1 MNKIYQGLGLAAM
14 ALAFTAAPAH
24 ADWGRG
30 YRPAPPPQHYSHHH
44 HRHHRHYQG
53 GDAGWVA
60 PLLFLGLAGAA
71 ISAAATPPPVTYVQ
85 PAPVVVAPPVTYAA
99 PPVVVAPPPQAPAG
113 TWYYCASAS
122 MYYPHTPYCPEG
134 WQAVR
139 PSPY

>member
-1 MNKIYQGLGLAAM
+1 MHTPQGCTMNKFLQTAGCAALVLAI
-14 ALAFTAAPAH
+14 TTAPAY
-24 ADWGRG
+24 ADWDRG
-30 YRPAPPPQHYSHHH
+30 YRGGPPPSHHSH
-44 HRHHRHYQG
+44 HRG
-53 GDAGWVA
+53 GGGGGAGWVA

-85 PAPVVVAPPVTYAA
+85 PPLVQPA
-99 PPVVVAPPPQAPAG
+99 PPQAPTG

-122 MYYPHTPYCPEG
+122 MYYPYTQHCPEG